1 MRHSIGGLPTLT
13 ASHASPRLRYERA
26 PSPLATSL
34 VDNPA
39 ASTAAE
45 PAKTACGPRVGVLLW
60 ADEQGPANI
69 SGMPWSMREALGRA
83 GCRVEPVLIGDRRRL
98 SGAER
103 GRLPYLH
110 QLRAGVRTFCEDV
123 LPMRAYRQLESF
135 ARDAARRAELATK
148 GLELDVVFAPLM
160 SAALAFYEGPLP
172 VVYATDSTASLLHGS
187 YHAFGRRGEGWKSAE
202 LDLETR
208 AIARADRVVVA
219 TEHVRQSAI
228 RHHGAAAQRVAV
240 VPMGANLCPL
250 SVPSAAATPPTREDL
265 RLLLTARDPERKR
278 LNLGVQVVQELRQRG
293 WSAVLHYVGPRRAE
307 CARPEVCWEG
317 YLSHS
322 NAADVEQHRRLLRDC
337 HVALLP
343 SAAEM
348 YGIAPIESAAFG
360 RPAVVSD
367 AGGLPTVVLDRL
379 SGRVVAVDASVSTW
393 ADAVEHVAAEPARYA
408 AYARAARS
416 RYEHT
421 LNWDAWG
428 RRVREVLEQVI

>member
-1 MRHSIGGLPTLT
+1 VD
-13 ASHASPRLRYERA
+13 
-26 PSPLATSL
+26 SL
-34 VDNPA
+34 ET
-39 ASTAAE
+39 STAAE

-60 ADEQGPANI
+60 ADEQGPSSI
-69 SGMPWSMREALGRA
+69 SGMPWNMRKALGRA
-83 GCRVEPVLIGDRRRL
+83 GCRVEPVVIGDRRRL
-98 SGAER
+98 PSAVR
-103 GRLPYLH
+103 GRWPYLI
-110 QLRAGVRTFCEDV
+110 QLQTGLRAFWEDV
-123 LPMRAYRQLESF
+123 LPMRACKRLESF
-135 ARDAARRAELATK
+135 AHDAARRAEQATK
-148 GLELDVVFAPLM
+148 GLELDAVFAPLM
-160 SAALAFYEGPLP
+160 SAALAFYEGPHP

-208 AIARADRVVVA
+208 AIARADRTVVA

-228 RHHGAAAQRVAV
+228 RDHGAAAQRVAV
-240 VPMGANLCPL
+240 VPMGANLSPV
-250 SVPSAAATPPTREDL
+250 SVSSMASTPPTREDL

-278 LNLGVQVVQELRQRG
+278 LNLAVQVVRELRQRG
-293 WSAVLHYVGPRRAE
+293 WGAVLHYVGPRRAE

-317 YLSHS
+317 YLSHAD
-322 NAADVEQHRRLLRDC
+322 AADVQQHRRLLSDC
-337 HVALLP
+337 HVAFLP

-367 AGGLPTVVLDRL
+367 AGGLPTAVLDRL
-379 SGRVVAVDASVSTW
+379 SGRVVAVDAPVSTW

-416 RYEHT
+416 RYEHS

-428 RRVREVLEQVI
+428 RRVREVIEQVS